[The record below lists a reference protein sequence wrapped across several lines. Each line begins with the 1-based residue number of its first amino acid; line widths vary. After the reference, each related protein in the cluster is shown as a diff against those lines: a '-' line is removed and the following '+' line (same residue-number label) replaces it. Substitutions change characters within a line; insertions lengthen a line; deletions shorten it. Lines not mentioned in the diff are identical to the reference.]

1 MTQASEQ
8 AVQEK
13 EDRTI
18 RIMRS
23 VVINMGILLVI
34 GTIALFVAVIIKS
47 SSSLDKKVKS
57 ASQTQPAKE
66 SNISSQC
73 MEYTQADI
81 PLMGK
86 IISSDTSNG
95 ILTITTTA
103 QVIAY
108 DLCNGKVI
116 AKFQSVG
123 NN

>member
-1 MTQASEQ
+1 MTQTSEQ
-8 AVQEK
+8 AAQNQ
-13 EDRTI
+13 EDRSV

-34 GTIALFVAVIIKS
+34 GTIALFVAVIIKANS
-47 SSSLDKKVKS
+47 SDEKS
-57 ASQTQPAKE
+57 E
-66 SNISSQC
+66 SKANAEQNFSADECYGYKQD
-73 MEYTQADI
+73 DI

-86 IISSDTSNG
+86 VISSDNRNG
-95 ILTITTTA
+95 VLTITTTD

-108 DLCNGKVI
+108 NLCTGNVI